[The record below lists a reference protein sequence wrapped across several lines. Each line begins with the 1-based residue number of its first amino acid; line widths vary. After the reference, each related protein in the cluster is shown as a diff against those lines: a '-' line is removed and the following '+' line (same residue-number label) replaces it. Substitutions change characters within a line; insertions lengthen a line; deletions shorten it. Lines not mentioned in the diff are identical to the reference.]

1 MFQVVGNLVYAIHY
15 QKWLSLMGR
24 FVSGLGDGYL
34 AATLGEVTYLYE
46 DENRVGMLFE
56 SFYCTESVHF
66 TLQLAYF

>member
-46 DENRVGMLFE
+46 DENRVGMLLEFFIARNQF
-56 SFYCTESVHF
+56 SFHHF
-66 TLQLAYF
+66 SSK